1 MIMGEESIDLSLVLA
16 DLHVAENSHFQDP
29 LRQSSVYLYQAAN
42 WPLGSAKDY

>member
-29 LRQSSVYLYQAAN
+29 LRQSSLYQAAN